1 MNKQFSYSLLAL
13 AGLSSLSVGQAYIP
27 GNITFVR
34 MGNQTTPTALTPS
47 GINNNLT
54 FFDVAKAS
62 TGQNFTRSTSTATT
76 SIAFNGVDPLGG
88 MITRS
93 PNGYWIS
100 ITGYSAPAADSATD
114 VSISASATN
123 QRRFWQMPAHNGITN
138 TTGTSIWTLGPATL
152 DLTPV
157 RGGVTLNGGQ
167 LIVSHDSW
175 TSSTGLYFPVNSGP
189 GSAGAILDTAGVRH
203 IMVSGGFLFFS
214 TATGIFRA
222 TIPTTGGLLTPVQ
235 IATGTNLNAFEFLN
249 NQALIAADLTDGIR
263 RFTLTGAD
271 TWATISSPVTGEA
284 MDSTA
289 NRAVTG
295 ITTDGI
301 NVIATNLPGTASTGN
316 NNTLAMRY
324 VSSGTVTPTSTR
336 TAGTNFVYRGITL
349 SPEPSIV
356 NSAPT
361 GTSGEVRFV
370 TRTQGTASDP
380 FTRSAKI
387 STVNFS
393 DGRAATV
400 NATIPMKGHFAD
412 MTVDRNGNTLI
423 LCISPNA
430 TQNGWVYSVIRV
442 SADGTLTDEGPVTNG
457 VPSQA
462 APSGFLPVSIRASSQ
477 TDEAS
482 VLMWN
487 PTANSARLGIVTLPA
502 SIGSGVTTVADWG
515 PYTATLATVGTAMRA
530 VAVAYSRVGNQP
542 HILWSRYGVLTATGT
557 AGEGIWELRAATNSS
572 TSTQFATQSGVA
584 LLRAIG
590 VAFDDNDKARI
601 LQSGGHNWFI
611 SSSAYTTTPNVNTP
625 QRFRVD
631 TWSQGGTS
639 ADTVGTQYLR
649 DSTVT
654 NSVTSAAIFAQMM
667 PSSIHWDAAAGRS
680 TLNQIQLNG
689 SQIPTVLAGDQRLNI
704 PGSFRAWQMDGTTNN
719 AAASTYRFFPGINL

>member
-1 MNKQFSYSLLAL
+1 
-13 AGLSSLSVGQAYIP
+13 
-27 GNITFVR
+27 
-34 MGNQTTPTALTPS
+34 
-47 GINNNLT
+47 
-54 FFDVAKAS
+54 
-62 TGQNFTRSTSTATT
+62 
-76 SIAFNGVDPLGG
+76 
-88 MITRS
+88 
-93 PNGYWIS
+93 
-100 ITGYSAPAADSATD
+100 
-114 VSISASATN
+114 
-123 QRRFWQMPAHNGITN
+123 
-138 TTGTSIWTLGPATL
+138 
-152 DLTPV
+152 
-157 RGGVTLNGGQ
+157 
-167 LIVSHDSW
+167 
-175 TSSTGLYFPVNSGP
+175 
-189 GSAGAILDTAGVRH
+189 
-203 IMVSGGFLFFS
+203 
-214 TATGIFRA
+214 
-222 TIPTTGGLLTPVQ
+222 
-235 IATGTNLNAFEFLN
+235 
-249 NQALIAADLTDGIR
+249 
-263 RFTLTGAD
+263 
-271 TWATISSPVTGEA
+271 
-284 MDSTA
+284 
-289 NRAVTG
+289 
-295 ITTDGI
+295 
-301 NVIATNLPGTASTGN
+301 
-316 NNTLAMRY
+316 
-324 VSSGTVTPTSTR
+324 
-336 TAGTNFVYRGITL
+336 
-349 SPEPSIV
+349 
-356 NSAPT
+356 
-361 GTSGEVRFV
+361 
-370 TRTQGTASDP
+370 
-380 FTRSAKI
+380 
-387 STVNFS
+387 
-393 DGRAATV
+393 
-400 NATIPMKGHFAD
+400 MKGHFAD

-457 VPSQA
+457 IPSQA

-515 PYTATLATVGTAMRA
+515 PYTASLATVGTAMRA

-542 HILWSRYGVLTATGT
+542 HILWSRYGVLSSTGT
-557 AGEGIWELRAATNSS
+557 AAEGIWELRAATNSS
-572 TSTQFATQSGVA
+572 TSTQFATQSGVS